1 MPTVLLIRHGRTE
14 ANASGVLAG
23 RTAGIHL
30 DDTGRSQ
37 VKNLAA
43 RLARVPLAAVAS
55 SPLERCLE
63 TAEALVADR
72 TYPSVATEDRLV
84 ECGYGEW
91 TGRPFGELSRT
102 RLWRQVQAHPSSAVF
117 PGGESLRAVQA
128 RAVEAVRDH
137 DARVAGA
144 AGRRAVWA
152 AVSHADVIKAVVADA
167 LGMHLDHFQRVIID
181 PASVTVVSFTELRPY
196 VLRLNDTGGVFTALA
211 RRGRRPRPPSG
222 DGVVGG
228 GAGTE

>member
-1 MPTVLLIRHGRTE
+1 MPTVLLVRHGRTD
-14 ANASGVLAG
+14 ANASKVLAG

-37 VKNLAA
+37 AKELAA
-43 RLARVPLAAVAS
+43 RLARVPLAAVVS

-63 TAEALVADR
+63 TAQALVADR
-72 TYPSVATEDRLV
+72 THAAVASEDRLL

-91 TGRPFGELSRT
+91 TGRPLGELSRT

-117 PGGESLRAVQA
+117 PGGESMRAVQA
-128 RAVEAVRDH
+128 RAVDAVREH
-137 DARVAGA
+137 DARVAEEAGA
-144 AGRRAVWA
+144 RAVWA
-152 AVSHADVIKAVVADA
+152 AVSHGDVIKTVVADA
-167 LGMHLDHFQRVIID
+167 LGMHLDLFQRLVID
-181 PASVTVVSFTELRPY
+181 PGSVTVISFTELRPF
-196 VLRLNDTGGVFTALA
+196 VLRLNDTGGEFSGLA
-211 RRGRRPRPPSG
+211 GRRRRRRRGS